1 MEFLNASSCMSQ
13 VLIAKYPV
21 LETTPSALAQTIYQ
35 RMERNEPTLLFYA
48 NTNFI
53 VQCAPIRERLSNQKV
68 VIVNDGVGMDIAKK
82 MLYGS
87 KFASNLNGTD
97 FTPYLL
103 QHAPRPMR
111 VFLLGAR
118 PEVVKKAAAY
128 VEQVLLQTVAGYA
141 DGYDG
146 LANVPQVIEKING
159 SKPDLLLVAM
169 GNPKQEQWLLDHQPL
184 LHVPVMS
191 GVGALFDFWS
201 GNKSRAPLWIQKI
214 RMEWFYRLCLEPGR
228 LLKRYSVDVLR
239 FLIHCLRNR

>member
-1 MEFLNASSCMSQ
+1 MNQ

-21 LETTPSALAQTIYQ
+21 LETTPPALAQTIYQ

-53 VQCAPIRERLSNQKV
+53 VQCAPIRERLSNHKV

-87 KFASNLNGTD
+87 KFTSNLNGTD

-103 QHAPRPMR
+103 QHSPRPMR
-111 VFLLGAR
+111 VFLLGAK

-128 VEQVLLQTVAGYA
+128 VEEVLLQTVAGYA

-146 LANVPQVIEKING
+146 LADMPQLIETIND
-159 SKPDLLLVAM
+159 SKADLLLVAM
-169 GNPKQEQWLLDHQPL
+169 GNPKQEQWLLDHHPL

-239 FLIHCLRNR
+239 FLVHCLRNR